1 MDNAISK
8 SIRSFFLQQMNNI
21 RDHFV
26 ITTLEDVHSVK
37 KGNSSN

>member
-8 SIRSFFLQQMNNI
+8 STRSFFLQQMDNI